1 MGPISKSNVIEDE
14 LVNFRGSKYADP
26 VFRWVPSIGI
36 TDIEFL
42 NSSKLGE
49 KYGNNIF
56 VGDIGAETNGYL
68 YSFQVNDDR
77 TGITFDSNSQ
87 IGLTDLI
94 AGNEGEMSAIAL
106 GTVFG
111 GISDIETGPDGFLY
125 LLTVDMKSDGEGK
138 IYRISLS
145 Q

>member
-1 MGPISKSNVIEDE
+1 MDLGEPGFNSGWKQVMDPISKSNVIEDQ
-14 LVNFRGSKYADP
+14 LVNIPGSKYAVP

-49 KYGNNIF
+49 KYANNIF
-56 VGDIGAETNGYL
+56 VGDIGTETNGYL
-68 YSFQVNDDR
+68 CFQVNDDR

-94 AGNEGEMSAIAL
+94 ADHEEEMSAIAL
-106 GTVFG
+106 GTAFG
-111 GISDIETGPDGFLY
+111 GITDIETGPD
-125 LLTVDMKSDGEGK
+125 
-138 IYRISLS
+138 
-145 Q
+145 

>member
-1 MGPISKSNVIEDE
+1 MDPISKSNVIEDE
-14 LVNFRGSKYADP
+14 LVNIPGSKYAVP

-42 NSSKLGE
+42 KHQNWE
-49 KYGNNIF
+49 RNMRTIF
-56 VGDIGAETNGYL
+56 LLEILVQRLMDI
-68 YSFQVNDDR
+68 SFQVNDDR

-94 AGNEGEMSAIAL
+94 ADNEEEMSAIAL
-106 GTVFG
+106 GTAFG
-111 GISDIETGPDGFLY
+111 GITDIEIGPDGFLY
-125 LLTVDMKSDGEGK
+125 L
-138 IYRISLS
+138 